1 MNYFFIVENESGGAT
16 IKFKEH
22 YNETNQKYI
31 KNAFNELGAVYKCW
45 EREGYGF
52 EYCEWYMVGD
62 HSFTYLLVDAKW
74 CIDGNI
80 EVISKIENA
89 LIASNFFQKV
99 PSEN

>member
-1 MNYFFIVENESGGAT
+1 MHYFFIVENQSGGAT

-22 YNETNQKYI
+22 YSGTYKEYI

-52 EYCEWYMVGD
+52 EYCEWYTLGD
-62 HSFTYLLVDAKW
+62 QSFTYLLVNAKW

-89 LIASNFFQKV
+89 LIASKLFQKV
-99 PSEN
+99 PFES